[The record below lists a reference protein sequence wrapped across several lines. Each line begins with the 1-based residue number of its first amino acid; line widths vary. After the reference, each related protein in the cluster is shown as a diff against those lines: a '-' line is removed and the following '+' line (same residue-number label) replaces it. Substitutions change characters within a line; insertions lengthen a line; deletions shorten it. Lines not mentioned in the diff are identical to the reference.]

1 MNRKLYIM
9 IIALLGTLAIGAGP
23 GMAESLPAG
32 DFIEYQL
39 DKAHS
44 SVSFTIRHMMVSK
57 VRGNFGDFDLTLK
70 ENVKDIGKS
79 VVDVTIKAGSIDTGN
94 EKRDNHL
101 RSADFFDAAKFPEI
115 TFKSKGVKKDGDNY
129 VLSGTLTMHGVSKE
143 IDIPF
148 EILGRLTDPKGNK
161 RIGIEGSAKLSRK
174 DFGLKW
180 NRTLDK
186 GGVVVGDT
194 VKIEILLEGISR
206 KN

>member
-1 MNRKLYIM
+1 MNRKRFII
-9 IIALLGTLAIGAGP
+9 IIALLGTLAIGAAP
-23 GMAESLPAG
+23 VMAESAPAE

-57 VRGNFGDFDLTLK
+57 VRGQFNDFDLTLK

-79 VVDVTIKAGSIDTGN
+79 FVDVTIKSASIDTAN

-101 RSADFFDAAKFPEI
+101 RSADFFDVAKYPEI
-115 TFKSKGVKKDGDNY
+115 TYKTKGIKKDGDSY
-129 VLSGTLTMHGVSKE
+129 VLSGTLTMHGVSRE
-143 IDIPF
+143 VDIPF
-148 EILGRLTDPKGNK
+148 EILGRLTDPQGNK
-161 RIGIEGSAKLSRK
+161 RIGIEGSTKISRK
-174 DFGLKW
+174 EFGLSW

-194 VKIEILLEGISR
+194 VKIEILLEGIS
-206 KN
+206 KKK